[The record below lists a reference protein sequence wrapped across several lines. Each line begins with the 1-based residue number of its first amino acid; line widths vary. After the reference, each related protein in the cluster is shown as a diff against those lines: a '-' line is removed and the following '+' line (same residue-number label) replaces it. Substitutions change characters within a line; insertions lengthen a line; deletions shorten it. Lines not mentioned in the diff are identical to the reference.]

1 MTAQH
6 RAATT
11 APQHNLEIWG
21 TIAAVA
27 GVVMIAAGYLLGS
40 VTNSGM
46 RLSQWNG
53 LCASGVGQF
62 AQALSTRAATGCG
75 EAATLEQLHGWLI
88 VLGALLVI
96 AGAAA
101 GIYTANH
108 RPAPAAWPQTPGGQ
122 A

>member
-46 RLSQWNG
+46 RLS
-53 LCASGVGQF
+53 
-62 AQALSTRAATGCG
+62 
-75 EAATLEQLHGWLI
+75 
-88 VLGALLVI
+88 LVS
-96 AGAAA
+96 
-101 GIYTANH
+101 
-108 RPAPAAWPQTPGGQ
+108 
-122 A
+122 